1 MIFLL
6 SQLVKTRPHVN
17 VTLIIDKCYIDNLLF
32 VAYSLLNLQITSPMI
47 CLFLYIGWPHEE
59 RK

>member
-1 MIFLL
+1 MIL

-17 VTLIIDKCYIDNLLF
+17 VTLIIDKCYTDNLLF
-32 VAYSLLNLQITSPMI
+32 VAYSISNLQITSSMI
-47 CLFLYIGWPHEE
+47 RLFLYIGWPHEE